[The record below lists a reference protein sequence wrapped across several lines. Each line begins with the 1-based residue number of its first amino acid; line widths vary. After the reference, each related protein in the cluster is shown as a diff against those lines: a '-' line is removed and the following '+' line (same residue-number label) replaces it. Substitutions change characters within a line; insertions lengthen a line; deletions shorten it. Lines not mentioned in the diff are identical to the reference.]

1 MRSSLPGILTVN
13 DTSLAKSHAVDALAT
28 EVKNSDAD
36 IVAVSETW
44 FNKNIPDSCV
54 AIDGYNLIRKDR
66 VNKKGGG
73 VCFYVRNDIICKK
86 CHFESCNLWIE
97 IEWIQVIYADTV
109 YYISCC
115 YYPLKPRHTPDQFIS
130 QLRSNLDTIMANNDC
145 CTVIV
150 TGDFNKLNTFFLES
164 EYGLTQCVRDVTH
177 GNSILDKFFC
187 SHSFLYSV
195 TVYKTSLKT
204 KHHAI
209 LATGLLTRS
218 RTIVRK
224 KFVVIDLRDSNIDR
238 LHYYLNTCG

>member
-1 MRSSLPGILTVN
+1 
-13 DTSLAKSHAVDALAT
+13 
-28 EVKNSDAD
+28 
-36 IVAVSETW
+36 
-44 FNKNIPDSCV
+44 
-54 AIDGYNLIRKDR
+54 
-66 VNKKGGG
+66 
-73 VCFYVRNDIICKK
+73 
-86 CHFESCNLWIE
+86 
-97 IEWIQVIYADTV
+97 
-109 YYISCC
+109 
-115 YYPLKPRHTPDQFIS
+115 
-130 QLRSNLDTIMANNDC
+130 MANNDC

-209 LATGLLTRS
+209 LATCLFTRPK
-218 RTIVRK
+218 TIVRK

-238 LHYYLNTCG
+238 LRYYLNTCGWCNVYNCDDINVKYQNFVNLLLILISQCIPAKVVRLGKKRSFICYQWRRKQFESGGAQFPALCAGKNFFTVPLHFFMVPPT